1 LSKDNIDTILPKTQR
16 GGMDFD
22 DVPLSWLPLVGL
34 LAIPSA
40 LAFVVLEPVAAV
52 TVVNVLL
59 ITVAVRVMFGS
70 ADLEYLPPRDDD
82 PR

>member
-1 LSKDNIDTILPKTQR
+1 
-16 GGMDFD
+16 MDFD

-34 LAIPSA
+34 LVIPSA

-70 ADLEYLPPRDDD
+70 ADLEYLPLGDDD